1 MGYIMKGTMENMY
14 TGQLSV
20 VSLELTEVAEVID
33 GLHLGARALQ
43 CMALTFNTDGLV
55 PHAY

>member
-1 MGYIMKGTMENMY
+1 MKSTMENIY

-20 VSLELTEVAEVID
+20 ASLELTEVAEVID
-33 GLHLGARALQ
+33 GLHLGPRALQ
-43 CMALTFNTDGLV
+43 CVALTFNTDGLV